1 MSEYVVII
9 EKASDVWGAYSPDLS
24 VYATASSRKAVERKV
39 RDAIAFHVEALRE
52 QQQPVPK
59 PASEAITVGV

>member
-1 MSEYVVII
+1 V
-9 EKASDVWGAYSPDLS
+9 S

-39 RDAIAFHVEALRE
+39 RDAIAFHVEGLRE